1 MKIAM
6 SIAIALLAFAPAG
19 DLELGKPVGDIA
31 FGKDSLAALTKEGK
45 VVAVYF
51 WSSDCPYGPPNYENI
66 KKVDA
71 TFADNA
77 KVKVVIVSSFGE
89 PEAKATAWAKDA
101 GIKSSFLFD
110 GDKKY
115 AKHFNP
121 KKVNATFVID
131 AKGNL
136 FYRGGIS
143 VNEYKDNLLLEAIK
157 AALDGKEAPK
167 SDQKF
172 EGCGIRAS

>member
-1 MKIAM
+1 MKIAL

-19 DLELGKPVGDIA
+19 DLEVGKPVGDIA
-31 FGKDSLAALTKEGK
+31 FGKDSLAGLTKEGK

-51 WSSDCPYGPPNYENI
+51 WSSDCPYGPPMYDSI
-66 KKVDA
+66 KKADA
-71 TFADNA
+71 EFKGND
-77 KVKVVIVSSFGE
+77 KVKIVLISSFGE
-89 PEAKATAWAKDA
+89 PEAKGVAWAKDA
-101 GIKSSFLFD
+101 GIASALIHD
-110 GDKKY
+110 TDKKY

-136 FYRGGIS
+136 VYRGGLA
-143 VNEYKDNLLLEAIK
+143 NDKQNLLIDAIK
-157 AALDGKEAPK
+157 AALEGKAAPA

>member
-6 SIAIALLAFAPAG
+6 TIAMALLALAPAA
-19 DLELGKPVGDIA
+19 DLELGKPVGDVA
-31 FGKDSLAALTKEGK
+31 LGKDSLAALTKEGK

-66 KKVDA
+66 KKADS

-77 KVKVVIVSSFGE
+77 KVKIVLVSSFGE
-89 PEAKATAWAKDA
+89 PEAKGVAWAKDS
-101 GIKSSFLFD
+101 GIKSPMLFD
-110 GDKKY
+110 GDKKL

-121 KKVNATFVID
+121 RKVNATFVID

-136 FYRGGIS
+136 VYRGGIA
-143 VNEYKDNLLLEAIK
+143 NDKENLLIEAIK
-157 AALDGKEAPK
+157 AALDGKAAPA

>member
-1 MKIAM
+1 MKVAMTIAM
-6 SIAIALLAFAPAG
+6 ALLALVPAK
-19 DLELGKPVGDIA
+19 DLELGKPVGDVA
-31 FGKDSLAALTKEGK
+31 LGKDSLAALTKEGK

-51 WSSDCPYGPPNYENI
+51 WSSDCPYGPPNFENI

-71 TFADNA
+71 TYADNS
-77 KVKVVIVSSFGE
+77 KVKVVLVSSFGE
-89 PEAKATAWAKDA
+89 PEAAATAWAKDA
-101 GIKSSFLFD
+101 GIKGSFLYD
-110 GDKKY
+110 GDKHL
-115 AKHFNP
+115 AKFFNP

-136 FYRGGIS
+136 FYRGGIA
-143 VNEYKDNLLLEAIK
+143 NDKENLLLEAIK
-157 AALDGKEAPK
+157 AALDGKPAPA

>member
-1 MKIAM
+1 MKVAMTIAM
-6 SIAIALLAFAPAG
+6 ALLAMAPAA
-19 DLELGKPVGDIA
+19 DLELGKPVGDVA
-31 FGKDSLAALTKEGK
+31 LGKDSLAALTKEGK

-51 WSSDCPYGPPNYENI
+51 WSSDCPYGPPNFENI

-71 TFADNA
+71 TFADNP
-77 KVKVVIVSSFGE
+77 KVKVVVVSSFGE
-89 PEAKATAWAKDA
+89 PEAKASAWAKDN
-101 GIKSSFLFD
+101 GIKGAFLYD
-110 GDKKY
+110 SDKHL

-136 FYRGGIS
+136 FYRGGIA
-143 VNEYKDNLLLEAIK
+143 NDKENLLLEAIK
-157 AALDGKEAPK
+157 AALEGKPAPA

>member
-6 SIAIALLAFAPAG
+6 MALALLALAPAG
-19 DLELGKPVGDIA
+19 DLELGKPVGDVA
-31 FGKDSLAALTKEGK
+31 LGKDSLAALTKDGK

-51 WSSDCPYGPPNYENI
+51 WSSDCPYGPPNFDNI

-71 TFADNA
+71 TYADSA

-89 PEAKATAWAKDA
+89 PEAKASAWAKDA
-101 GIKSSFLFD
+101 GIKSSFLYD
-110 GDKKY
+110 SDKKL
-115 AKHFNP
+115 AKFFNP
-121 KKVNATFVID
+121 RKVNATFVID

-136 FYRGGIS
+136 IYRGGIATDK
-143 VNEYKDNLLLEAIK
+143 ENLLIEAIK
-157 AALDGKEAPK
+157 AALDGKAAPA

>member
-1 MKIAM
+1 MKVAM
-6 SIAIALLAFAPAG
+6 MALALLALAPAG
-19 DLELGKPVGDIA
+19 DLELGKPVGDVA
-31 FGKDSLAALTKEGK
+31 LGKDSLAALTKDGK

-51 WSSDCPYGPPNYENI
+51 WSSDCPYGPPNFDNI

-71 TFADNA
+71 TFADSA

-89 PEAKATAWAKDA
+89 PEAKASAWAKDA
-101 GIKSSFLFD
+101 GIKSSFLYD
-110 GDKKY
+110 SDKHL